1 MIDSVTNNTIKD
13 GIALLLYVVGT
24 APIPT
29 PCHCQVTAP
38 FLKLL
43 SVLKPCLPCL
53 RVRNEGF
60 FSCFCHRNYRNRHR
74 NCKYGVKKMIPNM
87 NKD

>member
-60 FSCFCHRNYRNRHR
+60 FHAFATETIETDTETANTVS
-74 NCKYGVKKMIPNM
+74 KK
-87 NKD
+87 